1 LLPPAGGGGSGAAAS
16 EPVEETLY
24 SYLDSSTFPEKLLEF
39 MIEEDMITEDMKEV
53 KNARPMSKE
62 EKATYGASVKIY
74 AKLLRFG
81 VCMTE
86 EEYEKVRSS

>member
-1 LLPPAGGGGSGAAAS
+1 MPICDRFDRK
-16 EPVEETLY
+16 VEEKWQKY
-24 SYLDSSTFPEKLLEF
+24 W
-39 MIEEDMITEDMKEV
+39 
-53 KNARPMSKE
+53 E